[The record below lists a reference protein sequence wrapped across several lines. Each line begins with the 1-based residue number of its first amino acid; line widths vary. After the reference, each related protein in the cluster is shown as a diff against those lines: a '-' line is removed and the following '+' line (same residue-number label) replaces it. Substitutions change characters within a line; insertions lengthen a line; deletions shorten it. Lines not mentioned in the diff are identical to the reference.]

1 MNTMDSIKKKMQS
14 LANET
19 ASAVARFEKWEKE
32 VNAANSTA
40 DGLEDQVKAI
50 QKKIQQTESAFDV
63 TTEDLFNQTIKLEE
77 MEKKAGNAEGQVGDL
92 ARRLMLMEEQATR
105 SEERLAI
112 SVTNLAN
119 TSIQADNSLAEQNN
133 IMNVCSKKSENNDD
147 LEKQLKDAVFT
158 KDESEN
164 KYETLSQKLKIKES
178 EAERANARA
187 DEIEC
192 KFIEIE
198 DELKEVGQKQ
208 QNLEVGEEKALERE
222 EVLQRQIRELMT
234 KLTNANVRSENAEMD
249 IGRLNVRIDKVEED
263 LVIEKTKIQQ
273 VSDELNKCFDDM
285 LYI

>member
-1 MNTMDSIKKKMQS
+1 M
-14 LANET
+14 
-19 ASAVARFEKWEKE
+19 
-32 VNAANSTA
+32 
-40 DGLEDQVKAI
+40 G
-50 QKKIQQTESAFDV
+50 
-63 TTEDLFNQTIKLEE
+63 
-77 MEKKAGNAEGQVGDL
+77 
-92 ARRLMLMEEQATR
+92 TR

-119 TSIQADNSLAEQNN
+119 TSMLADKSLAEQNN

-164 KYETLSQKLKIKES
+164 KYENLAQKLKIKES
-178 EAERANARA
+178 ESERSNERA
-187 DEIEC
+187 DGIEC

-198 DELKEVGQKQ
+198 DELKLVGQKQ
-208 QNLEVGEEKALERE
+208 QTLEVGEEKSLERE
-222 EVLQRQIRELMT
+222 EVLQRQIKELMT

-273 VSDELNKCFDDM
+273 VSDDLNAVFTDLEQGVC
-285 LYI
+285 

>member
-1 MNTMDSIKKKMQS
+1 MDSIKKKMQS

-19 ASAVARFEKWEKE
+19 SSAVSRFEKWEKE
-32 VNAANSTA
+32 VTSTNATA
-40 DGLEDQVKAI
+40 DHFEEQVKAI

-92 ARRLMLMEEQATR
+92 SRRLMLMEEQAIR

-119 TSIQADNSLAEQNN
+119 TSIQADKSLADQND

-164 KYETLSQKLKIKES
+164 KYENLAQKLKIKES
-178 EAERANARA
+178 ESERSNERA
-187 DEIEC
+187 DGIEC

-198 DELKEVGQKQ
+198 DEPEAAK
-208 QNLEVGEEKALERE
+208 
-222 EVLQRQIRELMT
+222 
-234 KLTNANVRSENAEMD
+234 S
-249 IGRLNVRIDKVEED
+249 
-263 LVIEKTKIQQ
+263 
-273 VSDELNKCFDDM
+273 
-285 LYI
+285 

>member
-1 MNTMDSIKKKMQS
+1 MDSIKKKMQS

-19 ASAVARFEKWEKE
+19 ASAQARAAKWEKE
-32 VNAANSTA
+32 VNSINATA
-40 DGLEDQVKAI
+40 DQLEEQVKAI
-50 QKKIQQTESAFDV
+50 QKKIQQTESQFDV

-92 ARRLMLMEEQATR
+92 ARRLMLMEEQAVR

-112 SVTNLAN
+112 AVTNLAK
-119 TSIQADNSLAEQNN
+119 TSIMADKSLAEQNN

-147 LEKQLKDAVFT
+147 LEKQLKDALFT
-158 KDESEN
+158 KTESEN
-164 KYETLSQKLKIKES
+164 KYETLAQKLKIKES
-178 EAERANARA
+178 ESERSNARA
-187 DEIEC
+187 DDIEC

-208 QNLEVGEEKALERE
+208 QNLEVGEEKSLERE
-222 EVLQRQIRELMT
+222 EVLQKQIRELMT
-234 KLTNANVRSENAEMD
+234 KLTNANARSENAEMD

-263 LVIEKTKIQQ
+263 LVIEKMKIKQ
-273 VSDELNKCFDDM
+273 VSDDLNKCFEDM